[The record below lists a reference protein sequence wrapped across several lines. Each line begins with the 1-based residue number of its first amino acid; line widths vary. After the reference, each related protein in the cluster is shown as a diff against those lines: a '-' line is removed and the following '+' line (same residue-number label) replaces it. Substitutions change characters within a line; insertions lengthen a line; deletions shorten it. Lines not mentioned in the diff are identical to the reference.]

1 MSADKERRNGDSPHF
16 QMDFLNGQDRV
27 EYGDS
32 PQRIGDSPRIR
43 IRISARARRL
53 SIRVYPDAR
62 VECVVP
68 PRARPR
74 EIEAFIATHRE
85 WIDSRRAIAL
95 RNRPEP
101 QPFPPAAIE
110 LRMSEEQWR
119 LHVEGEGGPARVCE
133 SRQGILRASGGSMAR
148 LRAGLRAWLLR
159 AARIRLEPRVAAI
172 AQAMGVNYSQ
182 VSIRRQ
188 RSRWGSCSAR
198 GTISLNCCLLFQR
211 PEVVD
216 YLIVHELT
224 HVKHMNHS
232 ARFWQA
238 VERHCPGWRALD
250 RELVQ
255 GWRHVPRWVFSEG
268 S

>member
-1 MSADKERRNGDSPHF
+1 MSDSKNGVRPHF
-16 QMDFLNGQDRV
+16 QMDLLSGEAGGENGVR
-27 EYGDS
+27 
-32 PQRIGDSPRIR
+32 PRSPRIR
-43 IRISARARRL
+43 VSARARRL

-74 EIEAFIATHRE
+74 EIEAFIAAHRE
-85 WIDSRRAIAL
+85 WIESRRAIAL

-110 LRMSEEQWR
+110 LRMSAELWR
-119 LHVEGEGGPARVCE
+119 LQVLGDAGALRLREAG
-133 SRQGILRASGGSMAR
+133 QGILRATGGASTPR
-148 LRAGLRAWLLR
+148 LRAGLRTWLLR
-159 AARIRLEPRVAAI
+159 AARTRLEPRVAAI
-172 AQAMGVNYSQ
+172 AHAMGVHYSQ

-238 VERHCPGWRALD
+238 VERHCPDWRALD

-255 GWRHVPRWVFSEG
+255 GWRHVPSWIFSNQ
-268 S
+268 

>member
-1 MSADKERRNGDSPHF
+1 MSDGERKRESGAHPQLDLLARGEEADRADGPVSP
-16 QMDFLNGQDRV
+16 
-27 EYGDS
+27 
-32 PQRIGDSPRIR
+32 R

-74 EIEAFIATHRE
+74 EIEQFIAAHRE
-85 WIDSRRAIAL
+85 WIDAKRATAL
-95 RNRPEP
+95 RNRPAP
-101 QPFPPAAIE
+101 QPFPPATLE
-110 LRMSEEQWR
+110 WR
-119 LHVEGEGGPARVCE
+119 ATGETWNVHLAGGEGR
-133 SRQGILRASGGSMAR
+133 LRFVERKGADGRHVLQIRGLASADK
-148 LRAGLRAWLLR
+148 LRAGLRTWLMR
-159 AARIRLEPRVAAI
+159 AAQDRLEPRVAAL
-172 AQAMGVNYSQ
+172 AASAGVNYSQ
-182 VSIRRQ
+182 VSIRQQ

-216 YLIVHELT
+216 YLIVHELM
-224 HVKHMNHS
+224 HRSHMNHS

-238 VERHCPGWRALD
+238 VERNCADWRVLD
-250 RELVQ
+250 KELVQ

>member
-1 MSADKERRNGDSPHF
+1 MSPDKDQHDGDSPQF
-16 QMDFLNGQDRV
+16 QMDFLSGQDRG
-27 EYGDS
+27 EGDS
-32 PQRIGDSPRIR
+32 PLIR
-43 IRISARARRL
+43 VSARARRL
-53 SIRVYPDAR
+53 SLRVYPDAR

-74 EIEAFIATHRE
+74 EIAAFIAAHRE
-85 WIDSRRAIAL
+85 WIEGRRAIAL

-101 QPFPPAAIE
+101 QPFPPPTID
-110 LRMSEEQWR
+110 LRVSGEQWR
-119 LHVEGEGGPARVCE
+119 LHVTTGARSARVRE
-133 SRQGILRASGGSMAR
+133 SEAGILHASGSSATT
-148 LRAGLRAWLLR
+148 LRAGLRSWLLR
-159 AARIRLEPRVAAI
+159 AARARLEPRVAAI
-172 AQAMGVNYSQ
+172 SSAMGVNYSQ

-238 VERHCPGWRALD
+238 VERHCADWRALD
-250 RELVQ
+250 RELVL
-255 GWRHVPRWVFSEG
+255 GWRHVPRWVFSETN
-268 S
+268 

>member
-1 MSADKERRNGDSPHF
+1 MTTDHQFELAF
-16 QMDFLNGQDRV
+16 QSGNDG
-27 EYGDS
+27 E
-32 PQRIGDSPRIR
+32 RIGYGPLIR
-43 IRISARARRL
+43 VSARARRL

-62 VECVVP
+62 VEVVVP

-74 EIEAFIATHRE
+74 EVEHFIAAQRE

-95 RNRPEP
+95 SNRPEP
-101 QPFPPAAIE
+101 QPFPPAAVE
-110 LRMSEEQWR
+110 LRATNERWP
-119 LHVEGEGGPARVCE
+119 LHVAGGSGPLRVAE
-133 SRQGILRASGGSMAR
+133 AGQILRVTGAVSHAR
-148 LRAGLRAWLLR
+148 LRAAMRNWLLR
-159 AARIRLEPRVAAI
+159 MARPRLAPRVAAL
-172 AQAMGVNYSQ
+172 AAVTGVHYSQ

-211 PEVVD
+211 PEVID
-216 YLIVHELT
+216 YLIVHELM

-238 VERHCPGWRALD
+238 VERHCADWRALD

-255 GWRHVPRWVFSEG
+255 GWRHVPRWVFSEE
-268 S
+268 